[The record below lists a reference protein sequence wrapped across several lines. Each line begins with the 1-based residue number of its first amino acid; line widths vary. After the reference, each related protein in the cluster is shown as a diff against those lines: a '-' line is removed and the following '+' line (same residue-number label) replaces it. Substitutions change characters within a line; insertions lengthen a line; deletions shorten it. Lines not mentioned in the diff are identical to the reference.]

1 MILSGHSKW
10 ANIKRKKAKVDAQRS
25 NIISKVLRE
34 ITVAAKQGG
43 GNPDTNLRLRI
54 AIEKAKQANVPMDS
68 INKAIKRGTGEI
80 EGGQIEEIVYEGYG
94 PGGVAILIE
103 VATDNR
109 NRSASEIRYILSKH
123 GGKMAD
129 LGSVSWLFDLRG
141 YIVVEKGELDEDQ
154 ILEICIDAGALDVE
168 SGDDFYE
175 IYTEPADLEKVRLKI
190 EESGAIIQTAELTMI
205 PKTYVKLDDDEARK
219 MLTLFDALESHDDV
233 SKVYANFDIP
243 DEIMDESLEE
253 SP

>member
-1 MILSGHSKW
+1 M
-10 ANIKRKKAKVDAQRS
+10 
-25 NIISKVLRE
+25 
-34 ITVAAKQGG
+34 
-43 GNPDTNLRLRI
+43 
-54 AIEKAKQANVPMDS
+54 
-68 INKAIKRGTGEI
+68 
-80 EGGQIEEIVYEGYG
+80 
-94 PGGVAILIE
+94 
-103 VATDNR
+103 
-109 NRSASEIRYILSKH
+109 
-123 GGKMAD
+123 
-129 LGSVSWLFDLRG
+129 SWLFDLRG